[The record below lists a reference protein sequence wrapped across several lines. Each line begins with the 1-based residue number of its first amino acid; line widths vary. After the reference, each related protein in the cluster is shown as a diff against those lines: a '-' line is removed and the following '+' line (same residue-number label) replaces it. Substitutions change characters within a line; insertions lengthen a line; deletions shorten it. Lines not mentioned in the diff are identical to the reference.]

1 MNRELQMARR
11 IGELVAK
18 SDGQAFFV
26 GGYVRDSLL
35 GLDTTD
41 MDIEVHGI
49 SPSALESILDTLGQR
64 IEIGKSFGVYNL
76 KGYSLDIAMPRKEKA
91 LGMGHRDFSVEV
103 DPFIGTKQAAMRRDF
118 TVNALMQDILA
129 GQIIDH
135 FGGLKD
141 ISAGLIR
148 HVNDDSFPEDP
159 LRVLR
164 AAQFAARF
172 GFTVADETIA
182 LCRRM
187 QLGFLPG
194 ERIAGELKKAL
205 TKSDHPSVFFEV
217 LRKMEQLDIWFPEVK
232 ALIGVPQNPV
242 YHGEGD
248 VWNHTMLVMDQ
259 AAGLRE
265 KAQNPY
271 GFMLAALTHD
281 FGKAVCTEEQNGVLH
296 SYDHEQKGIP
306 LAETFLRRFTRETRL
321 IDYVK
326 NMVLLHMKPN
336 TLAHANSTV
345 KATNRLFDQ
354 SVDPEGLICLAL
366 ADDRGRITE
375 RAAISTEPFLR
386 DRLEIFR
393 EYMSR
398 PYVAGRDLLGA
409 GLQPGKNFSDIL
421 AYAHKLRLA
430 GVEKGSALKQCLSY
444 AKTLPEKL

>member
-1 MNRELQMARR
+1 MNRELELATR
-11 IGELVAK
+11 IAQLVAQQG
-18 SDGQAFFV
+18 GQAFFV
-26 GGYVRDSLL
+26 GGYVRDFLL
-35 GLDTTD
+35 GLNTTD

-49 SPSALESILDTLGQR
+49 SPSGLERILDTLGQR

-76 KGYSLDIAMPRKEKA
+76 KGFALDIAMPRREKA
-91 LGMGHRDFSVEV
+91 WGMGHRDFSVEV
-103 DPFIGTKQAAMRRDF
+103 DPFSGTKQAAMRRDF
-118 TVNALMQDILA
+118 TVNALMQDILT

-135 FGGLKD
+135 FGGLED
-141 ISAGLIR
+141 LSAGVIR

-182 LCRRM
+182 LCRKM

-194 ERIAGELKKAL
+194 ERIAGELRKAL
-205 TKSDHPSVFFEV
+205 TKSEHPSVFFEI

-232 ALIGVPQNPV
+232 ALIGVPQNPI
-242 YHGEGD
+242 YHAEGD
-248 VWNHTMLVMDQ
+248 VWNHTMLVLDQ

-265 KAQNPY
+265 NAENPY
-271 GFMLAALTHD
+271 WFMLAALTHD
-281 FGKAVCTEEQNGVLH
+281 FGKAICTEEQNGVLH

-306 LAETFLRRFTRETRL
+306 LAEAFLLRFSRETRL

-336 TLAHANSTV
+336 TLAHANSAV

-354 SVDPEGLICLAL
+354 SIDPEGLICLAQ

-375 RAAISTEPFLR
+375 RSAISTEPFLR
-386 DRLEIFR
+386 DRLVIYR

-398 PYVAGRDLLGA
+398 PYVAGRDLMEA
-409 GLQPGKNFSDIL
+409 GLQPGKDFSDIL
-421 AYAHKLRLA
+421 EYAHKLRLA
-430 GVEKGSALKQCLSY
+430 GVEKKSALRQCLSY
-444 AKTLPEKL
+444 AQTLPGKR

>member
-1 MNRELQMARR
+1 MNRELELATR
-11 IGELVAK
+11 IAQLVAQQG
-18 SDGQAFFV
+18 GQAFFV
-26 GGYVRDSLL
+26 GGYVRDFLL
-35 GLDTTD
+35 GLNTTD

-49 SPSALESILDTLGQR
+49 SPSGLERILDTLGQR

-76 KGYSLDIAMPRKEKA
+76 KGFALDIAMPRREKA
-91 LGMGHRDFSVEV
+91 WGMGHRDFSVEV

-118 TVNALMQDILA
+118 TVNALMQDILT

-135 FGGLKD
+135 FGGLED
-141 ISAGLIR
+141 LSAGVIR

-182 LCRRM
+182 LCRKM

-194 ERIAGELKKAL
+194 ERIAGELSKAL
-205 TKSDHPSVFFEV
+205 TKSEHPSVFFEI

-232 ALIGVPQNPV
+232 ALIGVPQNPI
-242 YHGEGD
+242 YHAEGD
-248 VWNHTMLVMDQ
+248 VWNHTMLVLDQ

-265 KAQNPY
+265 NAENPY
-271 GFMLAALTHD
+271 WFMLAALTHD
-281 FGKAVCTEEQNGVLH
+281 FGKAICTEEQNGVLH

-306 LAETFLRRFTRETRL
+306 LAEAFLLRFSRETRL

-336 TLAHANSTV
+336 TLAHANSAV

-354 SVDPEGLICLAL
+354 SIDPEGLICLAQ

-375 RAAISTEPFLR
+375 RSAISAEPFLR
-386 DRLEIFR
+386 DRLVIYR

-398 PYVAGRDLLGA
+398 PYVAGRDLMEA
-409 GLQPGKNFSDIL
+409 GLQPGKDFSDIL
-421 AYAHKLRLA
+421 EYAHKLRLA
-430 GVEKGSALKQCLSY
+430 GVEKKSALRQCLSY
-444 AKTLPEKL
+444 AQTLPGKR